1 MAEASDW
8 YDARNKGL
16 GDAFLRAFDAATDSI
31 SRNPMQYQV
40 IFASA
45 RRVGLGKF
53 PYALIY
59 TVIDDQVI
67 VLSCTHTRRDPRRW
81 QSQLP

>member
-8 YDARNKGL
+8 YDARDKGL
-16 GDAFLRAFDAATDSI
+16 GDTFLRAFDAATDSI
-31 SRNPMQYQV
+31 LRNPMQYQF
-40 IFASA
+40 IFANA

-59 TVIDDQVI
+59 TVTDDEVI
-67 VLSCTHTRRDPRRW
+67 VLSCMHTSRDPRRW